1 MPDGN
6 EEREDLRT
14 RLEEQKRENSEAWIE
29 REDLIDDEP
38 EREDS

>member
-14 RLEEQKRENSEAWIE
+14 RLEEHKRENIETWIE

-38 EREDS
+38 ERVDS

>member
-14 RLEEQKRENSEAWIE
+14 RLEEQKRENTETWID

-38 EREDS
+38 ERDDS

>member
-14 RLEEQKRENSEAWIE
+14 RLEEQKREDTETCIE
-29 REDLIDDEP
+29 REDLIEDEP
-38 EREDS
+38 ERVDS